1 MMCLN
6 ESNTK
11 VSRDKHMSSAFPIQN
26 GLKQEDALFLLL
38 FNFALE
44 YAIMKIQQNH
54 EAMG

>member
-1 MMCLN
+1 MCLK
-6 ESNTK
+6 ETYSK
-11 VSRDKHMSSAFPIQN
+11 VHSGKSLYDAFPIQN
-26 GLKQEDALFLLL
+26 GLKQEDVLLLLL